1 MLAGDVAGADDAEA
15 LRQRFELEDVVGG
28 DAMLLPRDVDDG
40 GRRARRNEDCLGGHL
55 CCYELV
61 EKYF

>member
-1 MLAGDVAGADDAEA
+1 
-15 LRQRFELEDVVGG
+15 
-28 DAMLLPRDVDDG
+28 MLLPRDVDDG
-40 GRRARRNEDCLGGHL
+40 GRRARRNEDGLGGHL